1 MVLFQLMARMGILLA
16 TFSALYNINAFVEQA
31 WNAAALFILDHE
43 FFAMAIAIKSYFQKI
58 ADPADMAN
66 IAGVNSTINHPAAVF
81 LPPVSEKSTL
91 IPFSRNPILVV
102 YFADAA
108 RKRPA

>member
-66 IAGVNSTINHPAAVF
+66 IAGVNSTINHLAAVYS
-81 LPPVSEKSTL
+81 PPVSEKSTL
-91 IPFSRNPILVV
+91 IPYSRDPNLVV

-108 RKRPA
+108 R

>member
-1 MVLFQLMARMGILLA
+1 MVLFGLTAGMGIPLA
-16 TFSALYNINAFVEQA
+16 TFAALYNINAFVEHV
-31 WNAAALFILDHE
+31 WNAVALFILDHV
-43 FFAMAIAIKSYFQKI
+43 FLAMAIAIKSYFQKI

-66 IAGVNSTINHPAAVF
+66 FAGVNSTINHLAAVF